1 MPATEPYLSPKTAT
15 PDERGSTAPISDAVA
30 RQHIETELHLAEQKA
45 AFARP
50 WHEGWDENPQ
60 EREDDQYLWLVTLA
74 DLMTLLMA
82 MFVMLAAYAYQSRD
96 TSTPLPASSG
106 STQEAQK
113 VDTTPT
119 PQTGPMA
126 TTQTSPGQA
135 PTQGNIPQAGNALIG
150 SAGTKPPET
159 PQEPTANPQATDDA
173 AQTQANALFSG
184 LGNDVDVSVIK
195 GRVNLR
201 VKDNILFSSGNSD
214 LSPAGQGL
222 LNRLADRLKAGNYPI
237 AVQGHTDNRPIHTA
251 QFPSN
256 WELSAGRAAAV
267 VQQLIS
273 QGVAPERLSAIGFA
287 DTHPIASNDTPTGRA
302 ENRRVDL
309 ELQLP
314 ASMLPKAGLQATA
327 SPPAPN
333 QSSGTP

>member
-1 MPATEPYLSPKTAT
+1 MPDGHDSA
-15 PDERGSTAPISDAVA
+15 APISDEVA

-50 WHEGWDENPQ
+50 WHEGWDENPH
-60 EREDDQYLWLVTLA
+60 EADDNQYLWLVTLA

-96 TSTPLPASSG
+96 STVQLPASSG

-113 VDTTPT
+113 VNATPT

-126 TTQTSPGQA
+126 TTQTSPGQT

-150 SAGTKPPET
+150 SAGTQLPET
-159 PQEPTANPQATDDA
+159 PQTPTANPPSTENSAADEQA
-173 AQTQANALFSG
+173 AQTQADALFSG
-184 LGNDVDVSVIK
+184 LGRDVDVSVIK
-195 GRVNLR
+195 GRINLR

-273 QGVAPERLSAIGFA
+273 HGVQPDRLSAIGFA
-287 DTHPIASNDTPTGRA
+287 DTHPIASNDTPAGRA

-314 ASMLPKAGLQATA
+314 ASMLPKTGLQATP
-327 SPPAPN
+327 SPPTPKLN
-333 QSSGTP
+333 PGTP

>member
-1 MPATEPYLSPKTAT
+1 MLAPEPTASPNTQA
-15 PDERGSTAPISDAVA
+15 PNMAAPISDDIA
-30 RQHIETELHLAEQKA
+30 RQHIEAELRLAEQKA

-50 WHEGWDENPQ
+50 WHEGWDENP
-60 EREDDQYLWLVTLA
+60 READDDQYLWLVTLA

-82 MFVMLAAYAYQSRD
+82 MFVMLAAFAYQSRD
-96 TSTPLPASSG
+96 SNAQLPASSG

-113 VDTTPT
+113 VNATPT

-126 TTQTSPGQA
+126 TTQSSPGQA

-150 SAGTKPPET
+150 SAGTQPPET
-159 PQEPTANPQATDDA
+159 PEAPTANPPPTENPLAGDA
-173 AQTQANALFSG
+173 AQTEASALFSG

-222 LNRLADRLKAGNYPI
+222 LNRLAERLKAGNYPI

-267 VQQLIS
+267 VQQLIH
-273 QGVAPERLSAIGFA
+273 QGVAPDRLSATGFA

-314 ASMLPKAGLQATA
+314 ASMLPKAALPAPAT
-327 SPPAPN
+327 PPAP
-333 QSSGTP
+333 

>member
-1 MPATEPYLSPKTAT
+1 MASPVS
-15 PDERGSTAPISDAVA
+15 DELA
-30 RQHIETELHLAEQKA
+30 RQQIETELRLAEQKA

-50 WHEGWDENPQ
+50 WHEGWDENP
-60 EREDDQYLWLVTLA
+60 REVDDDQYLWLVTLA

-96 TSTPLPASSG
+96 STVQLLASSG

-113 VDTTPT
+113 VNATPT

-126 TTQTSPGQA
+126 TTQTSPGQT

-159 PQEPTANPQATDDA
+159 PQIPTANPPTTENPAADEQT

-184 LGNDVDVSVIK
+184 LGRDVDVSVIK

-237 AVQGHTDNRPIHTA
+237 AVQGHTDDRPIHTA

-273 QGVAPERLSAIGFA
+273 HGVQPDRLSAIGFA

-302 ENRRVDL
+302 ENRRTDL
-309 ELQLP
+309 ELHLP
-314 ASMLPKAGLQATA
+314 ASMLSEAGQPATA
-327 SPPAPN
+327 TPPAPRFN
-333 QSSGTP
+333 PGSP

>member
-1 MPATEPYLSPKTAT
+1 MPAQEPHLSPT
-15 PDERGSTAPISDAVA
+15 PPVSDELA
-30 RQHIETELHLAEQKA
+30 RQQIETELRLAEQKA

-50 WHEGWDENPQ
+50 WHEGWDENPPD
-60 EREDDQYLWLVTLA
+60 REDDQYLWLVTLA

-96 TSTPLPASSG
+96 NSPQLPASSG

-113 VDTTPT
+113 VDSTPT
-119 PQTGPMA
+119 PQTGPIA
-126 TTQTSPGQA
+126 STHTSPGQA

-150 SAGTKPPET
+150 SAGTQPPNT
-159 PQEPTANPQATDDA
+159 PEEPTANPPAADDA
-173 AQTQANALFSG
+173 TQTQANALFSG
-184 LGNDVDVSVIK
+184 LGKDVDVSVVK

-214 LSPAGQGL
+214 LSPDGQGL

-237 AVQGHTDNRPIHTA
+237 AVQGHTDDRPIHTA

-273 QGVAPERLSAIGFA
+273 HGVQPNRLSAIGFA
-287 DTHPIASNDTPTGRA
+287 DTQPIASNDTPIGRA

-327 SPPAPN
+327 SPPPQN
-333 QSSGTP
+333 